1 VSSWDGSDI
10 YRNNDWSLFQR
21 GGTAMVIERLA
32 NCSNEVMEGLNNVM
46 VEEEGVERY
55 DWIVCR

>member
-1 VSSWDGSDI
+1 MDYYNCENTGG
-10 YRNNDWSLFQR
+10 SLFQR